1 MLKVQ
6 LFGSGSAKYDDC
18 AFIGFPHHR
27 PFQLLCYLLLHPHLA
42 LPREYLAEILWDDGS
57 VNDPAKCLRNVMWR
71 LRRAFAESGADL
83 DNYIHSTDGNL
94 IFAPQTDFWLDLEVF
109 VKTVSSLTNKPQN
122 SLDSSDIL
130 RLEQACALYKGDLLQ
145 HSYFGWCETERE
157 HARSLYLAAMT
168 MLLRHFRAQDSPE
181 DALRISQ
188 QMIMV
193 DPGNEY
199 AHQEIMMLHW
209 LMGSRTEAIE
219 HYRKFAQY
227 LMQEIDA
234 SPATDTQELFQTI
247 QDNQPGPTIH
257 WGLDPL
263 KSPAKATDILPL
275 MKLVQRMHSHLDIV
289 AGLIKTV
296 DLGLNEIDEGLKGIS
311 QHDEGAMVGPG

>member
-6 LFGSGSAKYDDC
+6 LFGSGSAKYNDY
-18 AFIGFPHHR
+18 AFIGFPRHR

-42 LPREYLAEILWDDGS
+42 LSREYLAEILWDDGS
-57 VNDPAKCLRNVMWR
+57 VNDPAKCLRNVIWR
-71 LRRAFAESGADL
+71 LRGVFAEAGADL
-83 DNYIHSTDGNL
+83 DDYIHSTDGNL
-94 IFAPQTDFWLDLEVF
+94 IFAPSTDFWLDLEIF
-109 VKTVSSLTNKPQN
+109 VKTVSSLTDKPPGT
-122 SLDSSDIL
+122 LGSSDIL
-130 RLEQACALYKGDLLQ
+130 RLEQSCALYKGDLLQ
-145 HSYFGWCETERE
+145 HSYFSWCETERE

-199 AHQEIMMLHW
+199 AHQEIMMLYW

-227 LMQEIDA
+227 LMQEIDVT
-234 SPATDTQELFQTI
+234 PAADTQELFQII
-247 QDNQPGPTIH
+247 QDNQPGPTVQ
-257 WGLDPL
+257 WGLDPP
-263 KSPAKATDILPL
+263 KSSARATDILPL
-275 MKLVQRMHSHLDIV
+275 LELVQRMHNHLDV
-289 AGLIKTV
+289 VVGLIKTV
-296 DLGLNEIDEGLKGIS
+296 DLGLNEIDEGLKEIS
-311 QHDEGAMVGPG
+311 QYDTGAVIWPG